1 MAWYA
6 RNCRHYQA
14 LRHLSCQRNRE
25 VLCYAVEAFRGISR
39 HGYRMHTHQTES
51 KRCSLSS
58 LTVTVITKNEE
69 QNIGACLRS
78 VPFADQLVVLD
89 SGSIDATTKIA
100 GAAGAEVSV
109 NSDWQGFGVQKNRAL
124 ALARYEWV
132 LSLDADERV
141 SPELRVE
148 IEAVLAS
155 PQFDVYDFPRLSNYC
170 GQKMLHSGW
179 YPDRVTRLFR
189 RGAAKFSDDLVHE
202 SVMTTCAVG
211 QLKSPLLHE
220 SFRSLEE
227 VLEKVNRYS
236 SAGAR
241 SLQNRGKRSS
251 VGKAVGHGL
260 WAFIRT
266 YLLRLGFLD
275 GRLGLVLAISN
286 AEGTYYRYLKLW
298 LLSREANETP
308 PEP

>member
-1 MAWYA
+1 M
-6 RNCRHYQA
+6 QP
-14 LRHLSCQRNRE
+14 
-25 VLCYAVEAFRGISR
+25 
-39 HGYRMHTHQTES
+39 HQTES

-89 SGSIDATTKIA
+89 SGSTDATIRIA
-100 GAAGAEVSV
+100 GAEGAEVSV

-124 ALARYEWV
+124 ALARYDWV

-141 SPELRVE
+141 SPELRAE

-155 PQFDVYDFPRLSNYC
+155 PQFDVYDFPRLSSYC
-170 GQKMLHSGW
+170 GQNMLHSGW

-189 RGAAKFSDDLVHE
+189 RSVAKFSDDLVHE
-202 SVMTTCAVG
+202 SIMTTRAVG
-211 QLKSPLLHE
+211 QFQSPLLHE
-220 SFRSLEE
+220 SFRSLEK
-227 VLEKVNRYS
+227 VLEKVNSYS
-236 SAGAR
+236 TAGAR
-241 SLQNRGKRSS
+241 SLKNRGKRSS
-251 VGKAVGHGL
+251 VGKAIGHGL

-275 GRLGLVLAISN
+275 GRMGLVLAISN

-298 LLSREANETP
+298 LLNREASETP
-308 PEP
+308 PEI